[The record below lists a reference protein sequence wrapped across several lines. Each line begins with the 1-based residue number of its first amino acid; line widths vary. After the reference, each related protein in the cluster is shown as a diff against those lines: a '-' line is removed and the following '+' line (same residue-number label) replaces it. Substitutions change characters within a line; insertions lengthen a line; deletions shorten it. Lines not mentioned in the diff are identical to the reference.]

1 LKTIIKLLIT
11 LAILNAVARGG
22 MAAWTYYQFR
32 DTTEQL
38 VIFGARSTPTE
49 IHNQIVKTAAEL
61 QVPVAPENVIVER
74 DGSRTRA
81 AATYVQPVEFF
92 PNYTYPLNFSFRV
105 EGFSIQ

>member
-1 LKTIIKLLIT
+1 MKTIIKLLIM

-22 MAAWTYYQFR
+22 MAWWTYYQFR
-32 DTTEQL
+32 DETEQL
-38 VIFGARSTPTE
+38 VIFGARSTPVE
-49 IHNQIVKTAAEL
+49 LHDQIVKTAAEL

-74 DGSRTRA
+74 EGSRTRA
-81 AATYVQPVEFF
+81 AAAYVQPVEFF